1 MFKEGNVLIALDNFE
16 DCSPNDIKQFQNF
29 FNHGAIKRAPQS
41 RIIITG
47 RSHTFSV
54 DTIRLQPLPPD
65 KAQELFRKRYEHL
78 YNLASKNSE
87 LNWLGQSRVLQG
99 LQDANFSQK
108 FEDMCNDKELNHFRH
123 MFGHPLFIFHFT
135 TLLGN
140 TELIEKH
147 HHNKD
152 AAFDLIDVL
161 RSIIK
166 DNTGGLNAFHED
178 LYQWIIDKAYRKV
191 EKNPVALLILKTL
204 MTNGRTSESDLRQI
218 VSENG
223 YRPRE
228 DFDVAVEE
236 LESHDLFLRKQVY
249 EGKTIW
255 LLETD
260 GEKFLNS
267 RDDLRPSKEEENNK
281 PSTMVEESIQSHL
294 SEIYNTVRK
303 GDVPNLKPL
312 LAQLGDTA
320 LVDRVKITLGT
331 YQLILSISSEIEASE
346 PHWAVVHNQ
355 AIEGL
360 RNQILNERLHGGSI
374 PQAVGTLLS
383 LYWRSPFA
391 SDQEV
396 WNLIMDQKMIRKI
409 KPEMMKN
416 GSADLAHHRLC
427 KLLSGDSQQ
436 LEHWYSWCAWHQHLV
451 GTRHLNQREWGILR
465 VNLLDSKS
473 DLVDLIQQERAR
485 DQYQLDMASQF
496 IQNQVVVDLEWSL
509 DSFELLKAFDCY
521 PTESN
526 TSNIAKW
533 KRYTRPPWIPDDF
546 ELLPDTWEPPRGLS
560 FDHLGANNIPV
571 FVDVGDAYS
580 TYHNDALGNL
590 MAEDGGK
597 IGTGK
602 NRVDEDALS
611 EFISATLDWIQLAFK
626 QAEIRGEKKVHLAFL
641 PAALTSR
648 LNLTTGIND
657 HLSTVSGGE
666 FTSLKMWIQTRL
678 IFDQEFSMFY
688 VYSQGGPLGF
698 VTKKPTADSQM
709 KVRTA
714 ILDVFETAR
723 LQGIFEHSSPQFPT
737 IEDTIAIIEHFMAW
751 VRYQPPN
758 NDGVGFGN
766 QFKKHG
772 RSKKLLRPAFTV
784 AFGLGFQLSNT
795 LVIGQAQIIHALK
808 RHGMHRIKKDRDHK
822 AHHNALEK
830 MLDEYLDELTRR
842 TVDVDVV
849 VRDEQFRTLLEF
861 NTPQNRTPR
870 NRTFAQWLI
879 RSTERGNET
888 GKDQHQP
895 RASATCGVD
904 LARYLRQALP

>member
-1 MFKEGNVLIALDNFE
+1 M
-16 DCSPNDIKQFQNF
+16 
-29 FNHGAIKRAPQS
+29 
-41 RIIITG
+41 
-47 RSHTFSV
+47 

-152 AAFDLIDVL
+152 SAFDLIDVL

-191 EKNPVALLILKTL
+191 EKNSVALLILKTL
-204 MTNGRTSESDLRQI
+204 LVNGRTSESDLRQI

-236 LESHDLFLRKQVY
+236 LESHDLFLRKQIF

-267 RDDLRPSKEEENNK
+267 RDDLRPSRNEENNK

-294 SEIYNTVRK
+294 SEIYNNVSK
-303 GDVPNLKPL
+303 GDVPNLEPL
-312 LAQLGDTA
+312 LAQLGDTP
-320 LVDRVKITLGT
+320 LIDRVKITLGT

-360 RNQILNERLHGGSI
+360 RNQVLNERLHGGSI

-427 KLLSGDSQQ
+427 RLLSGESRQ
-436 LEHWYSWCAWHQHLV
+436 LEHWYRWCAWHQHLV
-451 GTRHLNQREWGILR
+451 GTRHLNQREWEVLR
-465 VNLLDSKS
+465 VNLLNSKS
-473 DLVDLIQQERAR
+473 ICWTSSSRSEPETNISWTWQANSSKAK
-485 DQYQLDMASQF
+485 QLLW
-496 IQNQVVVDLEWSL
+496 I
-509 DSFELLKAFDCY
+509 
-521 PTESN
+521 SN
-526 TSNIAKW
+526 
-533 KRYTRPPWIPDDF
+533 
-546 ELLPDTWEPPRGLS
+546 G
-560 FDHLGANNIPV
+560 
-571 FVDVGDAYS
+571 
-580 TYHNDALGNL
+580 
-590 MAEDGGK
+590 
-597 IGTGK
+597 
-602 NRVDEDALS
+602 
-611 EFISATLDWIQLAFK
+611 
-626 QAEIRGEKKVHLAFL
+626 
-641 PAALTSR
+641 
-648 LNLTTGIND
+648 
-657 HLSTVSGGE
+657 
-666 FTSLKMWIQTRL
+666 
-678 IFDQEFSMFY
+678 
-688 VYSQGGPLGF
+688 
-698 VTKKPTADSQM
+698 
-709 KVRTA
+709 
-714 ILDVFETAR
+714 
-723 LQGIFEHSSPQFPT
+723 
-737 IEDTIAIIEHFMAW
+737 
-751 VRYQPPN
+751 
-758 NDGVGFGN
+758 
-766 QFKKHG
+766 
-772 RSKKLLRPAFTV
+772 
-784 AFGLGFQLSNT
+784 
-795 LVIGQAQIIHALK
+795 
-808 RHGMHRIKKDRDHK
+808 HK
-822 AHHNALEK
+822 
-830 MLDEYLDELTRR
+830 
-842 TVDVDVV
+842 
-849 VRDEQFRTLLEF
+849 TLL
-861 NTPQNRTPR
+861 
-870 NRTFAQWLI
+870 
-879 RSTERGNET
+879 S
-888 GKDQHQP
+888 
-895 RASATCGVD
+895 C
-904 LARYLRQALP
+904 